1 MEVTEENPKVGSDC
15 EENNRRK
22 MGGFWG
28 FVWRPIHWFKMLCK
42 ELHWTFVLGVMIVY
56 GASQGVGVGLS
67 RVSTQYYLKD
77 EQKLQPSEAQVYF
90 GVILIPWI
98 VKPLWG
104 LLTDTLPILGHRR
117 RPYFFLA
124 GTLLLLYMTLY
135 FLPLFIH
142 LMLVDNGYIY
152 PIWLVGTEFV
162 ELLGLL
168 FLYYVRNLYAA
179 HVHKCYE

>member
-42 ELHWTFVLGVMIVY
+42 ELHWTFVLGVVIVY

-152 PIWLVGTEFV
+152 PI
-162 ELLGLL
+162 
-168 FLYYVRNLYAA
+168 
-179 HVHKCYE
+179 

>member
-124 GTLLLLYMTLY
+124 GN
-135 FLPLFIH
+135 FIIIIIYDF
-142 LMLVDNGYIY
+142 VFSTSFYSFNVGGYIY
-152 PIWLVGTEFV
+152 PISLVGTEFV

-168 FLYYVRNLYAA
+168 FPYYVRNLYAA